1 MLEEFKTLLNKDIT
15 DDLANIY
22 IGKAVT
28 KFKNYCHRI
37 DVPQVAE
44 SSIVDYAF
52 VLYNRQGSEGLSAES
67 YSGVSNTYETGIPQV
82 IKDEWVTF
90 RKVQTL

>member
-1 MLEEFKTLLNKDIT
+1 MISEFKTLLGKEIT
-15 DDLANIY
+15 DDLANVY
-22 IGKAVT
+22 ISKAVT
-28 KFKNYCHRI
+28 KFKNYCHRM

-44 SSIVDYAF
+44 SSIVDYAI

-67 YSGVSNTYETGIPQV
+67 YSGVSNTYETGIPQA